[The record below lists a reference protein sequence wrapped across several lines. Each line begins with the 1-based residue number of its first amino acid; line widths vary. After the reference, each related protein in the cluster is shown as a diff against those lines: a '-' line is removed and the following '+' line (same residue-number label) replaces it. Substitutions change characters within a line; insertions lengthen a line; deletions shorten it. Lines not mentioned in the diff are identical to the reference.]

1 MNITELLAPAGGKAA
16 LVAAVQSGADAVY
29 LGADRFSARSGADN
43 FTLDSLGEWIDY
55 CHLRGVLVHLAAN
68 TLVKERERADFI
80 HYVSEAYRM
89 GIDAV
94 IIQDLGMAERIK
106 ELMPEIVLHAS
117 TQMTTTTAEGVKA
130 LQERGFSRVV
140 LSRELTKAEIES
152 IRKNTTAE
160 LEVFV
165 HGALCF
171 SYSGQCLMSSIIG
184 QRSGNRG
191 MCAQPCRLPYELQK
205 NGKYLDEGYL
215 LSPKDLSLL
224 DHIKELKDMGI
235 DSFKIEGRLKNA
247 AYVATAVGVYRKA
260 LDGKEVTEEDRKA
273 LLDTFNR
280 SGFSKG
286 WYGGGKN
293 MMSGKSPS
301 NVALGVTT
309 DEYAKFTDKNANYR
323 KIGIDIFAELKT
335 GQPFTLTAIDDDGN
349 AETVTGDVV
358 AETANNV
365 PLSEERISQQ
375 LQKLGASVYY
385 AKSCSVL
392 TDGNAIVPIGEINA
406 VRRRALDGLDIKRTR
421 VEAREILPYNPEKR
435 NKSAKYAYIVAVCR
449 TKEQAEA
456 AAMMGVKRLVAPQ
469 SIIAEIKTS
478 AEKAVL
484 LPALGAGKGLVDV
497 GVMVMNNAQSYSN
510 DDLNQYGGFRLNI
523 TNSETVKS
531 YKNMSAVTLSPELNL
546 KDLREISGEIP
557 LEVIAYGRLPLM
569 LMRKCPAGATG
580 KCDQKSG
587 SQLLDRRGEVF
598 AIVCGE
604 GCTSEIL
611 NSKPIYMADK
621 MDELSS
627 CGIDGIQLW
636 FYDETPDEVKE
647 IIAEYKGDKE
657 AVLPKD
663 FTRGH
668 FYRGFL

>member
-1 MNITELLAPAGGKAA
+1 MNKTELLAPAGGEAA
-16 LVAAVQSGADAVY
+16 LCAAVQSGADAVY

-43 FTLDSLGEWIDY
+43 FTLSSLGKWIDY
-55 CHLRGVLVHLAAN
+55 CHLRGVSVHLAAN

-106 ELMPEIVLHAS
+106 ELMPKIVLHAS
-117 TQMTTTTAEGVKA
+117 TQMTTTTQEGVKA
-130 LQERGFSRVV
+130 LEKRGFSRVV
-140 LSRELTKAEIES
+140 LARELTKKEIEV
-152 IRKNTTAE
+152 IRKNTDLE

-224 DHIKELKDMGI
+224 DHIKELEDIGI
-235 DSFKIEGRLKNA
+235 NSFKIEGRLKSA
-247 AYVATAVGVYRKA
+247 AYVATAVGAYRKA
-260 LDGKEVTEEDRKA
+260 LDGKEITDEDKKA
-273 LLDTFNR
+273 LLSTFNR

-286 WYGGGKN
+286 WYCGGKD

-301 NVALGVTT
+301 NVASGTT
-309 DEYAKFTDKNANYR
+309 SDEYAKFTDKNANYR
-323 KIGIDIFAELKT
+323 KVGIDIFAEVRT
-335 GQPFTLTAIDDDGN
+335 GEPFTVTAIDDDGN
-349 AETVTGDVV
+349 AETVTGELL
-358 AETANNV
+358 AEKAHSN
-365 PLSEERISQQ
+365 PLTEERISSQ
-375 LQKLGASVYY
+375 LQKLGTSVYY

-392 TDGNAIVPIGEINA
+392 TDGTAILPISEINA
-406 VRRRALDGLDIKRTR
+406 LRRRVLEGLDRQR
-421 VEAREILPYNPEKR
+421 VEIEDREILPYIHEKTKKTTKNP
-435 NKSAKYAYIVAVCR
+435 YIVAVCR
-449 TKEQAEA
+449 NKEQAETA
-456 AAMMGVKRLVAPQ
+456 AKAGAQRIVAPRE
-469 SIIAEIKTS
+469 IISGLTTEIEQVT
-478 AEKAVL
+478 L
-484 LPALGAGKGLVDV
+484 MQGIGAGNIPDTES
-497 GVMVMNNAQSYSN
+497 VMVMNNAQAYN
-510 DDLNQYGGFRLNI
+510 LPDKKLYGGFRLNI
-523 TNSETVKS
+523 TNSETVKA
-531 YKNMSAVTLSPELNL
+531 YQNMSAVTLSPELNL
-546 KDLREISGEIP
+546 KDIKGISDEVP

-580 KCDQKSG
+580 KCDLKG
-587 SQLLDRRGEVF
+587 NNQLSDRRGEVF
-598 AIVCGE
+598 PIVCGE
-604 GCTSEIL
+604 GCVSEIL

-621 MDELSS
+621 REDLIDS
-627 CGIDGIQLW
+627 GIDGLQLW
-636 FYDETPDEVKE
+636 FYDESPDEVRE
-647 IIAEYKGDKE
+647 IIAEYSGEKNSS
-657 AVLPKD
+657 LPKD